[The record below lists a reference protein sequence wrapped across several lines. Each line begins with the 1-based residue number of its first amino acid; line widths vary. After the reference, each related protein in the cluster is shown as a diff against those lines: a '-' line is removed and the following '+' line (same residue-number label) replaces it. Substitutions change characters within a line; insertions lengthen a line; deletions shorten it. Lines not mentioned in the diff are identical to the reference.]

1 MQSAIIPIGLRPES
15 RLKRSKPKT
24 EVLRKE
30 AIRFVDEQWDPN
42 IIKDKMLR
50 NMMKTEYIRRFRLDI
65 EHKYRR
71 KNNKVLIDKFLRSR
85 KNTLKCLSYKEYLLL
100 LRKLKKKKKT
110 KRGKRRRG
118 RCTRRIK

>member
-42 IIKDKMLR
+42 IIKDKMIR

-71 KNNKVLIDKFLRSR
+71 KKNKVLIDKFLRSR
-85 KNTLKCLSYKEYLLL
+85 KNTLKGLSYKEYLLL